1 MDEMNCL
8 EPGWQQLG
16 NVKHLAACVE
26 CVALT
31 AGDLNINTI
40 YISPVFSALS
50 EAYQFPAD

>member
-31 AGDLNINTI
+31 AGDLNII
-40 YISPVFSALS
+40 YNIYLS
-50 EAYQFPAD
+50 CFLGP